1 MNPTYDAHAFIEEYR
16 SARLHET
23 NKNKSALAIKGTTNS
38 MSKLRLGNG
47 VAAFCASGVSACF
60 CNPLDCLRVRWQLL
74 SKHDMSSIYRN
85 SLTRYSSDVIATE
98 GLIQGLWRPGL
109 TCNVLG
115 MGTSACVR
123 FGMYE
128 VVRDG
133 LASTAFP
140 GHGND
145 SNALKKEKRPQD
157 MLLAGLLCGLVGSCI
172 TTPFHLIKTLQQAE
186 TAELAAAS
194 NNVGSG
200 SAPKVITVAG
210 FLKRAFRKGDVCSR
224 LFNGVVPVSIRG
236 SVFTA
241 GQMMGYDGTKTIAQ
255 KQYQIPDG
263 PTLHVASAII
273 SSLCV
278 AFLTTPADLIVTRLM
293 NHNNHRASAID
304 TMKIIYR
311 ENNGNIFGFWRGFGV
326 FFLRLTPVMLAYAT
340 VYEQLRK
347 QFGLG
352 YMS

>member
-1 MNPTYDAHAFIEEYR
+1 
-16 SARLHET
+16 
-23 NKNKSALAIKGTTNS
+23 
-38 MSKLRLGNG
+38 
-47 VAAFCASGVSACF
+47 
-60 CNPLDCLRVRWQLL
+60 
-74 SKHDMSSIYRN
+74 
-85 SLTRYSSDVIATE
+85 
-98 GLIQGLWRPGL
+98 
-109 TCNVLG
+109 
-115 MGTSACVR
+115 
-123 FGMYE
+123 
-128 VVRDG
+128 
-133 LASTAFP
+133 
-140 GHGND
+140 
-145 SNALKKEKRPQD
+145 
-157 MLLAGLLCGLVGSCI
+157 MLLV
-172 TTPFHLIKTLQQAE
+172 
-186 TAELAAAS
+186 
-194 NNVGSG
+194 
-200 SAPKVITVAG
+200 
-210 FLKRAFRKGDVCSR
+210 
-224 LFNGVVPVSIRG
+224 
-236 SVFTA
+236 
-241 GQMMGYDGTKTIAQ
+241 IAQ